1 MPCFGVVYGA
11 QHYFGQD
18 DSTCIAVRVSIRSGD
33 HVDKWI
39 ATVTVKMISY
49 SFAADEV

>member
-1 MPCFGVVYGA
+1 MPCLSVVYGA

-18 DSTCIAVRVSIRSGD
+18 DSTFTAVRVFISSDD

-39 ATVTVKMISY
+39 ATVTIKMISY